1 LLSIDTFAEG
11 FGLSA
16 ATAVAAHT
24 VSKTSITSRESVR
37 TLNIA
42 VLLFLLD
49 EYFCSQPGSILLP
62 PSSAS
67 YQAFSDLRRPNPL
80 DEVFI
85 PKESLRRD
93 GDPSLYMG

>member
-1 LLSIDTFAEG
+1 
-11 FGLSA
+11 
-16 ATAVAAHT
+16 
-24 VSKTSITSRESVR
+24 
-37 TLNIA
+37 
-42 VLLFLLD
+42 
-49 EYFCSQPGSILLP
+49 LP
-62 PSSAS
+62 PSSDS